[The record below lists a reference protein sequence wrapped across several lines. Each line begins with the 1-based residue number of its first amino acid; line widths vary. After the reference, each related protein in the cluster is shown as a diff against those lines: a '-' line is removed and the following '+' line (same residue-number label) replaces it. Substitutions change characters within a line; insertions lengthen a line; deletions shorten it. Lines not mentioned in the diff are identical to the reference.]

1 MIANEL
7 QLDTEIPTKGR
18 MTMSLN
24 ALLDSSKY
32 AEKFVGGS
40 ALAIFLMP
48 DNYHHY
54 HSPTTGKI
62 VESNESVGNR
72 LFGMPDMLGVL
83 NNGNP
88 GYNMDYSVIE
98 NFKHGGST
106 VLLIFEKGKLNSM
119 TVEQGQRIGKLKH

>member
-7 QLDTEIPTKGR
+7 ELDTEIPTKGR

-24 ALLDSSKY
+24 SLLDNSKY
-32 AEKFVGGS
+32 AENFIGGS

-72 LFGMPDMLGVL
+72 LFGMPV
-83 NNGNP
+83 
-88 GYNMDYSVIE
+88 V
-98 NFKHGGST
+98 
-106 VLLIFEKGKLNSM
+106 
-119 TVEQGQRIGKLKH
+119 